1 MKHFVLTLAAA
12 ALMFSQGAVAQN
24 RVRNLSTE
32 TSSLQVEQVMNTD
45 QTVQVS
51 RYLFAGY
58 NTLCLPMSVSAE
70 QFAKTAPNVKVE
82 KLAAIGQEGNTLCLY
97 FVDCTDKG
105 IEAGMPYL
113 IFSPTTQ
120 YLRVKNTD
128 ANGFSADAKAVRLA
142 DNNGN
147 QVCFSSSWNT
157 RVTEGLYG
165 IPAQQNVKIL
175 ESVLIRTSGEQ
186 AFRPTRCGFNW
197 EAQSPNAT
205 KLEIKHVSS
214 SDVTAINAAKVD
226 NASGYVYDL
235 QGRRLNS
242 KPAKGVIIQ
251 NGRKVAVK

>member
-51 RYLFAGY
+51 RYRM
-58 NTLCLPMSVSAE
+58 PMSLSSE

-226 NASGYVYDL
+226 NAAGEVYDL

>member
-58 NTLCLPMSVSAE
+58 NTLCLPMSLSAE

-82 KLAAIGQEGNTLCLY
+82 KLAAIGQEGSTLCLY

-226 NASGYVYDL
+226 NASGDVYDL

>member
-1 MKHFVLTLAAA
+1 M
-12 ALMFSQGAVAQN
+12 
-24 RVRNLSTE
+24 
-32 TSSLQVEQVMNTD
+32 SL
-45 QTVQVS
+45 
-51 RYLFAGY
+51 
-58 NTLCLPMSVSAE
+58 SAE

-226 NASGYVYDL
+226 NAAGDVYDL

>member
-1 MKHFVLTLAAA
+1 MASTVIYAARHGETQLNAQDRVCGAMDLPLTDKG
-12 ALMFSQGAVAQN
+12 FTQ
-24 RVRNLSTE
+24 
-32 TSSLQVEQVMNTD
+32 
-45 QTVQVS
+45 
-51 RYLFAGY
+51 
-58 NTLCLPMSVSAE
+58 AE
-70 QFAKTAPNVKVE
+70 Q
-82 KLAAIGQEGNTLCLY
+82 LADSL
-97 FVDCTDKG
+97 TDKG

-226 NASGYVYDL
+226 NADSDVYDL

>member
-12 ALMFSQGAVAQN
+12 ALMFSQGAIAQN

-58 NTLCLPMSVSAE
+58 NTLCLPMSLSAE

-82 KLAAIGQEGNTLCLY
+82 KLAAIGQEGSTLCLY

-226 NASGYVYDL
+226 NAAGDVYDL